1 MYRLNQIAALLAGS
15 LLAFA
20 PAAMG
25 QDCKCKQDSSMNC
38 SCKNCSCKDCNCKQ
52 DEAALANDAAE
63 LVSAALSQDRL
74 QGAKAVA
81 VIPNVN
87 KAAFNSGG
95 RWGKGLMTMRDAGG
109 HWLPPVFIQIT
120 GGNFGL
126 QAGSESTDMVMVF
139 TDEDAIESL
148 LKGKLTLNADSDGVL
163 VGTSQ
168 GGAVI
173 EVDDQ
178 SDARVYGAGISGEDI
193 LLSRRVQSNAAV
205 APFLSAL
212 ELSPR
217 VSANHPE
224 IQN

>member
-1 MYRLNQIAALLAGS
+1 MCLLNQIAALLAGS
-15 LLAFA
+15 LLAVA
-20 PAAMG
+20 PAAVG
-25 QDCKCKQDSSMNC
+25 QDCNCKQECM
-38 SCKNCSCKDCNCKQ
+38 CKDCSCKDCNCKQ

-87 KAAFNSGG
+87 KTAFTSGG

-148 LKGKLTLNADSDGVL
+148 LKGKLTLNADSEGV
-163 VGTSQ
+163 
-168 GGAVI
+168 
-173 EVDDQ
+173 
-178 SDARVYGAGISGEDI
+178 
-193 LLSRRVQSNAAV
+193 
-205 APFLSAL
+205 
-212 ELSPR
+212 
-217 VSANHPE
+217 
-224 IQN
+224 